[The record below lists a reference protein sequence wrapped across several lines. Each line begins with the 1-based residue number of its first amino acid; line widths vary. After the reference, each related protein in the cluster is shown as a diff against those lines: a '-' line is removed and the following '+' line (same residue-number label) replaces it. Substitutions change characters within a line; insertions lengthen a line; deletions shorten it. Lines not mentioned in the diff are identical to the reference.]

1 MLERLFLEGHG
12 NTKVRRTWSL
22 VLDWTENVLG
32 RPVPGPTLFPPPPPP
47 PPLSLSLSPN
57 GRRVDPAFMAKCK
70 MDDCFVWL
78 QSYLWN
84 DNKAVVEWLEKELSE
99 TDSVIDENVKWIR
112 RDWVL
117 RQVKTYLNLLLEY
130 DIETF
135 ITQGERS
142 LEGLAVVSFG
152 S

>member
-1 MLERLFLEGHG
+1 
-12 NTKVRRTWSL
+12 
-22 VLDWTENVLG
+22 
-32 RPVPGPTLFPPPPPP
+32 
-47 PPLSLSLSPN
+47 
-57 GRRVDPAFMAKCK
+57 MAKCK

-142 LEGLAVVSFG
+142 LEGLAVVIFG
-152 S
+152 CFHLGVKRGTVVLDIS